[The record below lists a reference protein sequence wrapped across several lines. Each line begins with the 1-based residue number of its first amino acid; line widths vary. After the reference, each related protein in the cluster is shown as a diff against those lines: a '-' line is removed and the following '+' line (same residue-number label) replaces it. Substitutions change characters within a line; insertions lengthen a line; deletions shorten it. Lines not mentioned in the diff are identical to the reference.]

1 VLTIEIFKDW
11 VLSIQGVIF
20 IVLMLVMTVLALIL
34 FRKAKKIF
42 DAVDKVTGK
51 VQSASSSVSEE
62 VLRPVLQ
69 IVTLAQGI
77 RSMRN
82 AFRKKQGG
90 KD

>member
-1 VLTIEIFKDW
+1 VLTIEIFRDW

-20 IVLMLVMTVLALIL
+20 IILMLVMTVLALIL
-34 FRKAKKIF
+34 FRKAKKML

-51 VQSASSSVSEE
+51 IRSASSSVSEE

-77 RSMRN
+77 RSIRN
-82 AFRKKQGG
+82 TFKKKQGG